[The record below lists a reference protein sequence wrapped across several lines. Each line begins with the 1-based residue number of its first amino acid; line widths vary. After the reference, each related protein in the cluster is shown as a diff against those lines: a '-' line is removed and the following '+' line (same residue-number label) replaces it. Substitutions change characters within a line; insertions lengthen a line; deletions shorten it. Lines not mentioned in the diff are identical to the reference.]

1 MHRNALKTNKLNS
14 IAWDHLKIRSCWCSP
29 ACQWLRDI
37 ILSSNVKCFISISF
51 LNILWRG
58 SVVCTHLNS
67 THDLGMIIHPEVKI
81 LTFHTI
87 PITNGQVCHASL
99 INDSATEFEGA
110 QIFSHSYPHKYICP
124 KDDLLQ
130 KPLKEKNE
138 CCFTSLLALSSQC
151 PCIQSAVKPLDFIP
165 IEFFSCNSG
174 ISVNIV

>member
-1 MHRNALKTNKLNS
+1 MH
-14 IAWDHLKIRSCWCSP
+14 
-29 ACQWLRDI
+29 
-37 ILSSNVKCFISISF
+37 SF

-67 THDLGMIIHPEVKI
+67 TRDLGMIIHPEVKI

-138 CCFTSLLALSSQC
+138 CCFTSLLALSLN
-151 PCIQSAVKPLDFIP
+151 ALV
-165 IEFFSCNSG
+165 FSLPSNP
-174 ISVNIV
+174 